1 MAKSKKDRIPS
12 FLDETTNKAEFFKEA
27 LKIELGQRD
36 VPLPTADEVNE
47 SIAAATNKP
56 LPTPEK
62 VEKIVSMVL
71 AEKESVA
78 ANEPKS
84 FGRPKKVEAIGR
96 VPFTTSLS
104 PLLVLEL
111 KKKALLSGMSTADL
125 LSQILSNNLRDY

>member
-1 MAKSKKDRIPS
+1 MTKVKKNHVPQFI
-12 FLDETTNKAEFFKEA
+12 DEGVNKAEFFKEA

-62 VEKIVSMVL
+62 VEKIVSEVL
-71 AEKESVA
+71 AEKKKVV
-78 ANEPKS
+78 PKRS
-84 FGRPKKVEAIGR
+84 KPFGRPRKAYAIGR

-104 PLLVLEL
+104 PSLILEL
-111 KKKALLSGMSTADL
+111 KQKALMRGESPADL
-125 LSQILSNNLRDY
+125 LSQILSDNLEDY